1 MAHQSLP
8 MRTLDTSRV
17 VLEPQRAAH
26 ADEMFGVLCDPA
38 IYEFENQPPASADAL
53 RERFRALESARSPD
67 GSQLWLNWIV
77 RLRDTGAAIGY
88 VQATV
93 LDDAKALIA
102 YEFGSLWWGR
112 GLAHEAAA
120 AVIDELRTRHGVTA
134 VGAVFKRTNHR
145 SRRLLQRLGMRVPG
159 GGEFPAGLAEADED
173 VMVLVLPVSL

>member
-8 MRTLDTSRV
+8 LRTLEASRV
-17 VLEPQRAAH
+17 VLEPQQAAH
-26 ADEMFGVLCDPA
+26 ADEMFGVLSDPA

-53 RERFRALESARSPD
+53 RERFRKLESACSPD

-93 LDDAKALIA
+93 LEDARALIA
-102 YEFGSLWWGR
+102 YEFGSAWWGR
-112 GLAHEAAA
+112 GLAQEATT
-120 AVIDELRTRHGVTA
+120 VGIYELRTRYGVTV

-145 SRRLLQRLGMRVPG
+145 SRRLLERLGMHVPG
-159 GGEFPAGLAEADED
+159 AGEFPAGLAESDED
-173 VMVLVLPVSL
+173 AMVLILPVSP